1 MVSIA
6 KRIENHM
13 AFGAVAKLQYAHI
26 HVSAASVLIDKR
38 SIQKDL

>member
-6 KRIENHM
+6 IWFSMRF